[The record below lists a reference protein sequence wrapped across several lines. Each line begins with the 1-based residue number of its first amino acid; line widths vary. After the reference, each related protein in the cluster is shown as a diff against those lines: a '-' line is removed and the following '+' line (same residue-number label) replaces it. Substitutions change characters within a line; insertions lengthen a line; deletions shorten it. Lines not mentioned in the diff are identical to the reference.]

1 MNSFYLEFSSS
12 FFLVLKI
19 FIFCFLC
26 FVAFLRKEEGGGG
39 ISVLYFIGQ
48 FLFLTL
54 TLVSVSR
61 VVVNTG

>member
-19 FIFCFLC
+19 FISLFFVFCC
-26 FVAFLRKEEGGGG
+26 FFTEGGGG
-39 ISVLYFIGQ
+39 GGIFVLYFIGQ

>member
-1 MNSFYLEFSSS
+1 MFFSCFENFY
-12 FFLVLKI
+12 FFVFCVLLL
-19 FIFCFLC
+19 FY
-26 FVAFLRKEEGGGG
+26 VRRGGGG

>member
-1 MNSFYLEFSSS
+1 M

-19 FIFCFLC
+19 FISLFFVFCC
-26 FVAFLRKEEGGGG
+26 FFTEGGGGG